1 MEKLKVI
8 SSCCFLS
15 CLLHSPLPSL
25 TLPASYFYVKRI
37 VGFFFSFCLF
47 FIMSDYISWLQDF
60 GHISLLSH
68 YVFIILSPNIT
79 VQSRAR
85 QRIQAAQ
92 VCFDAWAL
100 VGVNEQRYLW
110 PLLAFE
116 QTDAICFP
124 SLLSLNTPPPSGNW
138 MSCHSRLMP
147 CENVNTISCSL

>member
-15 CLLHSPLPSL
+15 LLLHSPLPSL
-25 TLPASYFYVKRI
+25 TFPVSYFCFTRI
-37 VGFFFSFCLF
+37 VVFFFCRF
-47 FIMSDYISWLQDF
+47 FIMSHYISSLQGV

-68 YVFIILSPNIT
+68 YVFIILSRNIT

-92 VCFDAWAL
+92 VYFDALAL
-100 VGVNEQRYLW
+100 VGVNEQPYLW

-116 QTDAICFP
+116 QADAICFP
-124 SLLSLNTPPPSGNW
+124 SSLSLNTPPPGNG
-138 MSCHSRLMP
+138 MYRDSRLMP